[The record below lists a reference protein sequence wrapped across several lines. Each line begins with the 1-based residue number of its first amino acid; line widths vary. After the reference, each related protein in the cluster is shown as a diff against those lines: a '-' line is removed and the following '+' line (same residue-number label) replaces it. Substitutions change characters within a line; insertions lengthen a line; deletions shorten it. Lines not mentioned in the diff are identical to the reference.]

1 MSVSVKKLGAAL
13 ALLAS
18 TFAAGLAN
26 AGSAEDLLH
35 NFAKNRQFAEGQFT
49 QVVVAPSGQIK
60 QKGSGE
66 FAFSRPGKFR
76 WEIKKPYP
84 QLIVADGKLVTNYDP
99 DMQHATQKPMGNAM
113 DSTPA
118 ALLFGNADLNKLF
131 VIKDEGSKDGM
142 QWLSAKPRDK
152 ENLFD
157 TVRIGFEN
165 GLPAHLDIVDALGQ
179 TTKLDLTQW
188 KFESRRPAA
197 YFEFKTPP
205 GVDLIQTQ

>member
-1 MSVSVKKLGAAL
+1 MSVFFKNFAVALTIVVCPWSHGLAL
-13 ALLAS
+13 AS
-18 TFAAGLAN
+18 
-26 AGSAEDLLH
+26 SAEDLLH
-35 NFAKNRQFAEGQFT
+35 SFAKTRQFAEGQFT

-118 ALLFGNADLNKLF
+118 ALLFGSADLNKLF
-131 VIKDEGSKDGM
+131 VIKEEGTKDGK

-165 GLPAHLDIVDALGQ
+165 GLPVHLDIVDALGQ

-188 KFESRRPAA
+188 KFDARRPAA